1 MDYMIGIDLGTSSTK
16 TVLFDR
22 NGHAIRS
29 ATRFYPMSQP
39 RNGWAEQ
46 DPEDWW
52 KAAKET
58 VREVLR
64 DAGISPADVRGV
76 GLSGQMHGL
85 VALDAQDRVLRPSIL
100 WCDQRTAAECEQL
113 TRSVGAARL
122 VEITANPALTGF
134 TASKILWM
142 RNHEP
147 ELFAKV
153 RRILLPKDYLRL
165 RLTGEY
171 ATDVS
176 DASGMQLVD
185 VARREFSAEMLGHLG
200 VEPSWLGHLYESC
213 EVSGRISDAAARET
227 GLAAGTPVAA
237 GAGDQAAGA
246 VGNGIV
252 REGLVS
258 STIGTSGVVFAHLD
272 RMAVDPGGRVHTFC
286 HAVPGAW
293 HVMGVTQ
300 AAGLSL
306 QWFRDHFCEPE
317 KAEAERQGIDPYILM
332 DREAEGVPL
341 GADGLLYLPYLM
353 GERTPHLDPNCR
365 GVFFGISARHGRPE
379 FVRAVMEGVGYSL
392 MDCMDLLRGMGVPVS
407 EVRASGGG
415 GKSVLWRGMQADMF
429 DTGVATLVSSE
440 GPALGAAILGGVAG
454 GMFPDVRTACDATVA
469 VKSRQQPDPAAHEA
483 YRTRHALYRGL
494 YASLKDDFR
503 RLSELA

>member
-1 MDYMIGIDLGTSSTK
+1 M
-16 TVLFDR
+16 
-22 NGHAIRS
+22 
-29 ATRFYPMSQP
+29 
-39 RNGWAEQ
+39 
-46 DPEDWW
+46 
-52 KAAKET
+52 
-58 VREVLR
+58 
-64 DAGISPADVRGV
+64 
-76 GLSGQMHGL
+76 
-85 VALDAQDRVLRPSIL
+85 
-100 WCDQRTAAECEQL
+100 
-113 TRSVGAARL
+113 
-122 VEITANPALTGF
+122 
-134 TASKILWM
+134 
-142 RNHEP
+142 
-147 ELFAKV
+147 
-153 RRILLPKDYLRL
+153 
-165 RLTGEY
+165 
-171 ATDVS
+171 
-176 DASGMQLVD
+176 
-185 VARREFSAEMLGHLG
+185 
-200 VEPSWLGHLYESC
+200 
-213 EVSGRISDAAARET
+213 
-227 GLAAGTPVAA
+227 
-237 GAGDQAAGA
+237 
-246 VGNGIV
+246 
-252 REGLVS
+252 
-258 STIGTSGVVFAHLD
+258 
-272 RMAVDPGGRVHTFC
+272 HTFC